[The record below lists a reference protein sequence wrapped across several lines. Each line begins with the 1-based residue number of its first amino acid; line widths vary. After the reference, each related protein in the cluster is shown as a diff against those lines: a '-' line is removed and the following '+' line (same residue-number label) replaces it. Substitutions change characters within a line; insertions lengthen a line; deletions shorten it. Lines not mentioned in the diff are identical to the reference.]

1 MAEPGAGGAAGQQP
15 PMPDMSNM
23 WRMMIIM
30 ILIFGLY
37 FIDGS
42 EHVIGKTLDYVFQI
56 IDFDGQ
62 YPVVTL
68 MLMGSIMILL
78 SSGIRTLM
86 TDSLEQQKAQAFSS
100 AFNKE
105 LRQARLDN
113 NLYKVKKLMEMQPV
127 MMQKSMESSNQMMK
141 SMPVTMLIVVPIFL
155 WVRYFVDVTLG
166 NAGMQIIS
174 VPWAMNA
181 INLTDVYWFLPAWIL
196 VYSLISIPLGQIIMR
211 TVRAFQFKRYLN
223 KMESNTEEVA

>member
-1 MAEPGAGGAAGQQP
+1 MAEAGGQQQP

-37 FIDGS
+37 FIDGDQ
-42 EHVIGKTLDYVFQI
+42 HVIGKTLDMAFQFLE
-56 IDFDGQ
+56 FDGQ

-113 NLYKVKKLMEMQPV
+113 NLYKVKKLQEMQPLV
-127 MMQKSMESSNQMMK
+127 MQKTMESSNQMMK
-141 SMPVTMLIVVPIFL
+141 SMPFTMLIVVPIFL
-155 WVRYFVDVTLG
+155 WVRFFVDVTLREAG
-166 NAGMQIIS
+166 NLVIS

-181 INLTDVYWFLPAWIL
+181 IDLTDVYWFLPAWIL
-196 VYSLISIPLGQIIMR
+196 IYSLISIPLGQIIMR
-211 TVRAFQFKRYLN
+211 VVRAFQFRKRLAEI
-223 KMESNTEEVA
+223 ESKHEEVA

>member
-1 MAEPGAGGAAGQQP
+1 MADAGAGAGGQQA

-37 FIDGS
+37 FIDGGD
-42 EHVIGKTLDYVFQI
+42 HVIGKTLNVVFQF
-56 IDFDGQ
+56 IDFGGE

-68 MLMGSIMILL
+68 MIMGSIMILL
-78 SSGIRTLM
+78 SSVLRTLM

-113 NLYKVKKLMEMQPV
+113 NLYKVKKLMELQPV

-141 SMPVTMLIVVPIFL
+141 SMPFTMLIVVPIFL
-155 WVRYFVDVTLG
+155 WVRYFVDVTLRE
-166 NAGMQIIS
+166 AGMQIIS

-181 INLTDVYWFLPAWIL
+181 INLTDTYWFLPAWIL
-196 VYSLISIPLGQIIMR
+196 IYSLVSIPLGQIITR
-211 TVRAFQFKRYLN
+211 VVRAFQFRRYLA
-223 KMESNTEEVA
+223 KIEASKTEEVA